1 MLQRVPVFCNFPVL
15 NSVEIV
21 IRRDAIAEAPLAHN
35 KDEITF
41 PEHFVNALVL
51 HHLALL
57 GKGLQPGD
65 QAGQVISDPRVVLD
79 IVIAVKV
86 ARKFIPAALQE
97 VIHVGLHQ
105 GLVGLSLVQVRRRRR
120 PVRHHMAAGI
130 QLGGGILQVVPMLD
144 HFSVFKAED
153 VKTHPV
159 TDGKGVLGMG
169 KHKVAIL
176 ENAHDIHLG
185 RPFRPGFHSCDESF
199 HTIANGQVVL
209 DVPAGVDVG
218 EWLFVTRLDARQE
231 FDDLLLVSTRHR
243 VFSRNGYYEPHG
255 SLVSIPFFFDHY
267 AIAPDNALMTRPK
280 NFSREGVLDKAIPV
294 FWQRGFADTSLQD
307 LEKATRV
314 NKSGLYTEFRDKE
327 DLFIASLRHY
337 LDTLNAEETMST
349 QPLGWSNVEQFL
361 KYSYG
366 CRGQKGCFSVNSMRE
381 YAVLPPEARELMKD
395 SLVLLKR
402 LLLKNIQAEKSAME
416 PGVIADLV
424 LTFFS
429 GLCVEQNLQ
438 PSKAHITRKIENFMQ
453 MLRKM

>member
-1 MLQRVPVFCNFPVL
+1 
-15 NSVEIV
+15 
-21 IRRDAIAEAPLAHN
+21 
-35 KDEITF
+35 
-41 PEHFVNALVL
+41 
-51 HHLALL
+51 
-57 GKGLQPGD
+57 
-65 QAGQVISDPRVVLD
+65 
-79 IVIAVKV
+79 
-86 ARKFIPAALQE
+86 
-97 VIHVGLHQ
+97 
-105 GLVGLSLVQVRRRRR
+105 
-120 PVRHHMAAGI
+120 MA
-130 QLGGGILQVVPMLD
+130 
-144 HFSVFKAED
+144 
-153 VKTHPV
+153 
-159 TDGKGVLGMG
+159 
-169 KHKVAIL
+169 
-176 ENAHDIHLG
+176 
-185 RPFRPGFHSCDESF
+185 
-199 HTIANGQVVL
+199 
-209 DVPAGVDVG
+209 
-218 EWLFVTRLDARQE
+218 
-231 FDDLLLVSTRHR
+231 
-243 VFSRNGYYEPHG
+243 
-255 SLVSIPFFFDHY
+255 
-267 AIAPDNALMTRPK
+267 RPK

-307 LEKATRV
+307 LEKATSV

-337 LDTLNAEETMST
+337 HDTLNAEETMST

-402 LLLKNIQAEKSAME
+402 LLLKNIRAEKSAME